1 MDKRDAIY
9 PAYMR
14 RLTSLLIGLLF
25 LGLSAGPILSVT
37 ASQNITNNTVW
48 SGSHVVDQ
56 AVTVAQ
62 GATLTIAA
70 GADID
75 ISEDIAIIIQGNL
88 VIEGTE
94 GNPSEIYGT
103 FRYPTSDR
111 PVWQGF
117 RIDPSGSAIVGQSV
131 ITHSRGGFDVAG
143 DLSISSGMNPLVEGA
158 QIGYRIDGGTI
169 SVPTDSSLR
178 CSDSAIACL
187 SLTSTSLEVP
197 LVEAVN
203 SSAIVLLNSGG
214 NLTASELIGD
224 DIGIGIQIHD
234 GANLSVTHLNLTDAN
249 VGVSQN
255 GVANTWIGSIHLTGE
270 NGIVVDWSSSS
281 DAIIDN
287 ITTNPGATVR
297 ETIHAEGVIDGYV
310 ANVTVVGSGTHPAL
324 YLGVDGTINVQSF
337 SGIGFAEGVLLRG
350 SGTANLDGIDIS
362 VSNQLIDTIGAAT
375 LHLSNSDWITTG
387 KFGTLASASSILN
400 GVNMTGNSAVEEGL
414 ELITGNHHLDEV
426 YLERPYT
433 ASDRVSTGLRC
444 IWSDVQL
451 TSVHLVG
458 WYHGAILEQD
468 GHVSAQD
475 LNISGGGRDGGN
487 SVMIDGGSLQATS
500 LHTEDADHGIE
511 ILNGSP
517 LWDAGPSIHI
527 DQWTA
532 ADHRDITLLMSDE
545 TAVTVRNLP
554 TFQTT
559 ASYDAFGD
567 GLLLWGGS
575 SSGRISVSESYHL
588 IEHGLIVQDLGGQPV
603 FDADV
608 DSLGF
613 NTTSAVD
620 GSVTLPILETGYTSV
635 TATSGGIGTTKMTDS
650 SSSIIQIPLLPTSG
664 DWRITSGNTAVL
676 QDGDFSIPGDL
687 IIESGAALH
696 LVRATLT
703 LDQDAFYTSEGG
715 ELFGD
720 SGLITGGTG
729 SHGSALSPLA
739 YSGDLT
745 VDQSVEVN
753 CTENATADGHFLS
766 ELTIGPDCTLT
777 IHGSV
782 NGTVILST
790 GSSVLVES
798 SIQVRILDRGFPV
811 EGATVIVGALQMNTL
826 SDGIAEGSVVSARYE
841 ETENVITGTVT
852 IVVRQQG
859 IESLRSWDTSV
870 PFNEDISVSTLDS
883 GTLTGWTRIEP
894 QFSPVH
900 LLGDLIIPPG
910 VTLQILP
917 QASLRIGASM
927 TVDVQGNLDAED
939 ATITGYDWLSL
950 HISGD
955 AIIRGTQ
962 ITGGPIDVASDGEL
976 TVIDSV
982 LNGAPIDLS
991 SSSQVTLQTSRLLGS
1006 STCLSGTDQSILIV
1020 QDTTFESC
1028 HQQGILAFGSTVEFT
1043 DITLAPGNGRG
1054 VWLQAANGNVTNL
1067 EATAHTGK
1075 AALLL
1080 EDVGDLR
1087 VRGGT
1092 FNASLEPAII
1102 SQYTES
1108 LDIIGGNVIASTG
1121 ALLEESSGN
1130 MESMIFEGGG
1140 TGAVGLRVD
1149 SSTSRLLTLRNL
1161 SFQGW
1166 AHGIELIGDK
1176 DDLENPAIRIEECN
1190 IDTIESISSVS
1201 LPFLVASSILSG
1213 SVNVSTT
1220 AFSFEAALISSMP
1233 AGGIQVIDPATVRI
1247 AEERRITLEDQ
1258 SGNTLDS
1265 GLIEISIPEFHDT
1278 LSEQSTIV
1286 ENGDSVVLYHRV
1298 VTQDFDLTYP
1308 QVQLDSTAGGY
1319 LSTVDSAEI
1328 GDGMSSDIVIQMI
1341 TNTIPTITITQP
1353 IDDDVSYL
1361 GDELL
1366 ITVQVTDPD
1375 SVQAGALV
1383 VTYEI
1388 SEEGLSMSQQIGSET
1403 GFSSP
1408 YAELSQTIYP
1418 TELGTYTLTVSVRDP
1433 AGGVSMDSIIFQIL
1447 PQDNDGD
1454 FIETCQTTGDYA
1466 WYDPV
1471 EEVRCGP
1478 DEYDDDD
1485 DNDGMRDAIDMFPK
1499 DPCAW
1504 QDTDD
1509 DGNPDEIVVSC
1520 VTDLTEDKDDD
1531 DDGLLDQDDPDP
1543 KVPLT
1548 AVESTSEDPLIVTLL
1563 SPGVVLPLLVI
1574 VVATALLARQR
1585 RNSDS

>member
-1 MDKRDAIY
+1 M
-9 PAYMR
+9 
-14 RLTSLLIGLLF
+14 SLLLGLLF
-25 LGLSAGPILSVT
+25 VGLVASPILNVT
-37 ASQNITNNTVW
+37 ASQNITTNTVW
-48 SGSHVVDQ
+48 SGSQVVDQ

-75 ISEDIAIIIQGNL
+75 ISEDITIIIQGNL

-94 GNPSEIYGT
+94 ENPSEIYGT

-117 RIDPSGSAIVGQSV
+117 RVDSSGSAIIGQSV

-143 DLSISSGMNPLVEGA
+143 DLSITSGMSPLVEGA
-158 QIGYRIDGGTI
+158 QIGYRIDGGTM
-169 SVPTDSSLR
+169 SVPSDSSLR

-187 SLTSTSLEVP
+187 SLTSTSVEVP
-197 LVEAVN
+197 LIEAVN
-203 SSAIVLLNSGG
+203 SSSIALLNSGG
-214 NLTASELIGD
+214 NLTSLELIGD
-224 DIGIGIQIHD
+224 DIGIGVQIHS
-234 GANLSVTHLNLTDAN
+234 GANLSVTNLNLTDAN

-255 GVANTWIGSIHLTGE
+255 GAADTWIGSIQLSGE
-270 NGIVVDWSSSS
+270 NGIVVDWSESS

-287 ITTNPGATVR
+287 IVTTPGATVR
-297 ETIHAEGVIDGYV
+297 ETIHAEGVIDGFV
-310 ANVTVVGSGTHPAL
+310 ANVTVVGSGTHSAL
-324 YLGVDGTINVQSF
+324 HLGVDGTINVHSF
-337 SGIGFAEGVLLRG
+337 TGTGFAEGVLLRG
-350 SGTANLDGIDIS
+350 SGTANLHEIDIS
-362 VSNQLIDTIGAAT
+362 VSNQLIDTIGSAT
-375 LHLSNSDWITTG
+375 LYLNNSDWVTTG
-387 KFGTLASASSILN
+387 KFGTLASASSSLI
-400 GVNMTGNSAVEEGL
+400 GVNMTGTSAVEDGL
-414 ELITGNHHLDEV
+414 ELITGEHHLEDV
-426 YLERPYT
+426 HLERPYT
-433 ASDRVSTGLRC
+433 ASDRVSTGLRS
-444 IWSDVQL
+444 IWSEVELTDVQL
-451 TSVHLVG
+451 IG
-458 WYHGAILEQD
+458 WYQGLVLEQD
-468 GHVSAQD
+468 GHVTAQN

-487 SVMIDGGSLQATS
+487 SVLVDGGSLQATS

-517 LWDAGPSIHI
+517 LWEEGPSIHI

-545 TAVTVRNLP
+545 TVVTVRNLP
-554 TFQTT
+554 TFETT

-567 GLLLWGGS
+567 GFLLWGGS
-575 SSGRISVSESYHL
+575 SAGRISVSESFHL

-603 FDADV
+603 FDAEV
-608 DSLGF
+608 ESLGF
-613 NTTSAVD
+613 NTTSALD
-620 GSVTLPILETGYTSV
+620 GSVILPILETGYTAV
-635 TATSGGIGTTKMTDS
+635 TATSEGIGTTQMTDS
-650 SSSIIQIPLLPTSG
+650 TSSIIQIPLLPTSG

-676 QDGDFSIPGDL
+676 QDGDFSIPGNL
-687 IIESGAALH
+687 VIESGAALH
-696 LVRATLT
+696 LVRATLS
-703 LDQDAFYTSEGG
+703 LESNAFYISEGG

-720 SGLITGGTG
+720 SGSIIGGTG
-729 SHGSALSPLA
+729 SHGSVLSSLA

-745 VDQSVEVN
+745 VDQPVEVN
-753 CTENATADGHFLS
+753 CSENATADGHFLS
-766 ELTIGPDCTLT
+766 ELTIGPGCILT
-777 IHGSV
+777 VHGSV
-782 NGTVILST
+782 HGDVILSS

-798 SIQVRILDRGFPV
+798 SIRVRILDRGFPV
-811 EGATVIVGALQMNTL
+811 EGATVIVGAIQMNTI
-826 SDGIAEGSVVSARYE
+826 SDGTAEGSIVSARYE
-841 ETENVITGTVT
+841 ETENQTTGTVT

-870 PFNEDISVSTLDS
+870 PFDEDISVSTIEA

-900 LLGDLIIPPG
+900 LLGDLIVPPG

-917 QASLRIGASM
+917 QASLRIGSSM
-927 TVDVQGNLDAED
+927 TVDVQGNLDAEG

-950 HISGD
+950 QISGD
-955 AIIRGTQ
+955 AMISGTQ
-962 ITGGPIDVASDGEL
+962 ITGGPINVVSDGEL

-982 LNGAPIDLS
+982 LNGAPIES
-991 SSSQVTLQTSRLLGS
+991 SSSSKVTLQESRLLGS
-1006 STCLSGTDQSILIV
+1006 STCLSGTHQSVLNV
-1020 QDTTFESC
+1020 QETTFESC
-1028 HQQGILAFGSTVEFT
+1028 HQQGILAFGSTVDLV

-1054 VWLQAANGNVTNL
+1054 IWLQSANGNVTNL
-1067 EATAHTGK
+1067 ESTDHTGK

-1080 EDVGDLR
+1080 EDVDELR

-1092 FNASLEPAII
+1092 FNASLEPALI
-1102 SQYTES
+1102 SQYTQS

-1121 ALLEESSGN
+1121 ALLEESSGI
-1130 MESMIFEGGG
+1130 MESMNFEGGG

-1149 SSTSRLLTLRNL
+1149 GSTSRLLTLRNL

-1176 DDLENPAIRIEECN
+1176 DDLENPAIRIEKCI

-1201 LPFLVASSILSG
+1201 LPFLVTSTTLNG

-1247 AEERRITLEDQ
+1247 AEERRIILEDE
-1258 SGNTLDS
+1258 SGNTIES
-1265 GLIEISIPEFHDT
+1265 GLIEINIPEFHNS
-1278 LSEQSTIV
+1278 LSEQSSII
-1286 ENGDSVVLYHRV
+1286 ENGDSVVLYHRI

-1319 LSTVDSAEI
+1319 LSTVDSVEI
-1328 GDGMSSDIVIQMI
+1328 GDEMSSDIVIQMD
-1341 TNTIPTITITQP
+1341 TNTVPTITITQP
-1353 IDDDVSYL
+1353 INDYVTYL
-1361 GDELL
+1361 GDELIIVL
-1366 ITVQVTDPD
+1366 QVTDPD
-1375 SVQAGALV
+1375 SVQASSLI

-1388 SEEGLSMSQQIGSET
+1388 SEEGSSTSQQVGSET
-1403 GFSSP
+1403 GFSHP
-1408 YAELSQTIYP
+1408 YAELSKSVYP
-1418 TELGTYTLTVSVRDP
+1418 TELGTYSLTVSVRDP
-1433 AGGVSMDSIIFQIL
+1433 AGGVSMDSVNFQVL

-1471 EEVRCGP
+1471 AEVRCGP

-1485 DNDGMRDAIDMFPK
+1485 DNDGMRDTIDMFPK

-1504 QDTDD
+1504 QDTDE
-1509 DGNPDEIVVSC
+1509 DGKPDEITASC
-1520 VTDLTEDKDDD
+1520 ATNLVEDNDDD
-1531 DDGLLDQDDPDP
+1531 DDGLLDEEDSNP

-1548 AVESTSEDPLIVTLL
+1548 AVESTSEESLIVTLL

-1585 RNSDS
+1585 RNSES